1 MYMLVCREVCVSV
14 VLQKVGMKCIL
25 WVIMYSYMNKNVH
38 VFMEWMC
45 NTCLG
50 WVMISLLLQS
60 LSQGT
65 TVVENLLDSEDVR
78 YMVGALRS
86 LGLDVQEDRA
96 ANKAIVV
103 GCSGRFPV
111 GSKAQ
116 PVELFLGNAGTA
128 MRPLT
133 AVVAAAGGL
142 ARSSSFSCSLFF
154 V

>member
-1 MYMLVCREVCVSV
+1 MD
-14 VLQKVGMKCIL
+14 
-25 WVIMYSYMNKNVH
+25 
-38 VFMEWMC
+38 
-45 NTCLG
+45 
-50 WVMISLLLQS
+50 
-60 LSQGT
+60 
-65 TVVENLLDSEDVR
+65 NLLDSEDVR
-78 YMVGALRS
+78 YMVGALKT

-103 GCSGRFPV
+103 GCGGRFPV

-116 PVELFLGNAGTA
+116 AVELFLGNAGTA

-142 ARSSSFSCSLFF
+142 ARSSSFSCRTVF